1 MGAFSGWLSRL
12 DSNQDSE
19 DQNLVCGHY
28 TTGQRNGAYYTITD
42 SVRLYRISA
51 AAEIWLRRRGN
62 RRHLPS
68 KHLNHRAPTALPSRT
83 PSARTDRLPHL
94 RTPMVEWFVTLA
106 VGESRDDA
114 VITFLASPVLIAGC
128 IFVVRSIAKSLEYL
142 VLTTKCPVQS
152 LTSHVRSKAKGY
164 ESSASEFWVV
174 GSGKCTVW
182 HSHFDVLSFEI
193 PRMCTWA
200 PVRRKHEGSGH
211 LMSNQS
217 STGAGSAINSFR
229 SSSLSSYFQG
239 EHG

>member
-1 MGAFSGWLSRL
+1 MPTNEPFFRETENTPEWVLWGENWYGLVVRGDVRKFYGRTIGFGGKWIPCPPPWSG
-12 DSNQDSE
+12 
-19 DQNLVCGHY
+19 
-28 TTGQRNGAYYTITD
+28 GQ
-42 SVRLYRISA
+42 
-51 AAEIWLRRRGN
+51 
-62 RRHLPS
+62 RRHLSPEY
-68 KHLNHRAPTALPSRT
+68 LNHRSPTALPSRA
-83 PSARTDRLPHL
+83 PSARTDRLAHF

-142 VLTTKCPVQS
+142 VLTTKSSVQS
-152 LTSHVRSKAKGY
+152 LTSHVGPQPKSD
-164 ESSASEFWVV
+164 EASVGEFRVV
-174 GSGKCTVW
+174 GRGKCTVW

-239 EHG
+239 EQG